1 MTEPTEAPADDGRLA
16 ITPALSIPRA
26 ELTYRAT
33 RAGGPGGQHVNTSST
48 RVELTWDAASSPS
61 LSDEQRE
68 RVLTRLGRR
77 IDSAGVLRMTDASTR
92 SQHRN
97 RERVTERFAEVV
109 AGAFVERKKRKPT
122 KVPRAAK
129 EARLDQKKKRAQ
141 TKKLRGPVGPGE

>member
-1 MTEPTEAPADDGRLA
+1 MTDAMETTDDGRLRV
-16 ITPALSIPRA
+16 TPELAIPRS

-48 RVELTWDAASSPS
+48 RVELTWDVTASPS
-61 LSDEQRE
+61 LSDEQRARILE
-68 RVLTRLGRR
+68 RLARR
-77 IDSAGVLRMTDASTR
+77 IDSGGVLRMTDAGTR

-109 AGAFVERKKRKPT
+109 ASAFVEKKKRKPT

-129 EARLDQKKKRAQ
+129 EARLETKKKRSQ
-141 TKKLRGPVGPGE
+141 TKKLRGRIEPTD

>member
-1 MTEPTEAPADDGRLA
+1 MDEPIRAGPLT
-16 ITPALSIPRA
+16 IPRA

-48 RVELTWDAASSPS
+48 RVELTWDVGRSQS
-61 LSDEQRE
+61 LDEEQRE
-68 RVLTRLGRR
+68 RVLARLSRR
-77 IDSAGVLRMTDASTR
+77 IDSSGVLRMTDATTR

-122 KVPRAAK
+122 KPPRASK
-129 EARLDQKKKRAQ
+129 ESRLEEKRKRGE
-141 TKKLRGPVGPGE
+141 TKKLRGRVQPD